1 MIHVKYLKLDSVDD
15 IFENDYVFDHFIF
28 SQRITFLKNTSNRY
42 NKASLK
48 NKWRIP
54 LAVGS

>member
-1 MIHVKYLKLDSVDD
+1 MIFSK
-15 IFENDYVFDHFIF
+15 NDYVFDHFIF

-48 NKWRIP
+48 NKLLELVMSIKMVRSIR
-54 LAVGS
+54 L